1 MSKFSGGSIIGT
13 GLFAGLMMASMP
25 AQAVA
30 QRKVIENDLS
40 KCANNAGP
48 AMLVEVS
55 GFERATGKVRVQAY
69 PATSSAWLEKGGWIN
84 RIEEPVQASGGKMR
98 FCVPLPAA
106 GRYGIAVRHDSNG
119 NGKTDLSQDGGGFSN
134 NPKLSI
140 FNLGRPSVDKVA
152 VSVGNGVT
160 SVTIKLQYM

>member
-13 GLFAGLMMASMP
+13 GLVAGLMLASMP

-55 GFERATGKVRVQAY
+55 GFERATGKLLWNVTMADY
-69 PATSSAWLEKGGWIN
+69 KLGFSATSA
-84 RIEEPVQASGGKMR
+84 
-98 FCVPLPAA
+98 PLVVKDMV
-106 GRYGIAVRHDSNG
+106 I
-119 NGKTDLSQDGGGFSN
+119 
-134 NPKLSI
+134 
-140 FNLGRPSVDKVA
+140 
-152 VSVGNGVT
+152 VGNGGGEYASRGFVAALRT
-160 SVTIKLQYM
+160 VGSNSNAPIPRLPM